1 VLTNAGPQVVS
12 DIHLHD
18 ELVALE
24 ATDRSFIELSAD
36 GI

>member
-1 VLTNAGPQVVS
+1 M
-12 DIHLHD
+12 HLHD

-24 ATDRSFIELSAD
+24 ATDRSFIELSAN